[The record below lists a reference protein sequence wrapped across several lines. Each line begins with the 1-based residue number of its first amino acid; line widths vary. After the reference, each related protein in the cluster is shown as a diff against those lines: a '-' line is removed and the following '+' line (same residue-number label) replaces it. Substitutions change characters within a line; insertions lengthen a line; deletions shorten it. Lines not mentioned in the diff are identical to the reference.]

1 MATIAPPTLDDPS
14 PKQPRRRRR
23 WLGRTLLAIVA
34 VIAVLA
40 LLVVLATAW
49 AVRRPFPQTSG
60 TLTVPGLDAQV
71 TVQRDAWGIPAVTA
85 STSHDL
91 FFAQGFVN
99 AQDRFWEMDFRR
111 HVTAGRLSE
120 LFGDTTLE
128 TDEFVRTMGWRRVAE
143 AEMQLMSPET
153 LALLQ
158 AYADGVNAYVRDR
171 SPSQLSLEYS
181 VLALTNRGYSVEPWT
196 PADSLAWLKAMSFD
210 LSGNAWAEIERVL
223 VAAKVGARR
232 AQQVFPEYPFD
243 RHRAILDQGAWAGAG
258 SAARFDQSLPAPGP
272 TPIQA
277 TVYADT
283 GADLREIQ
291 LGLAQV
297 SGLLGLNGQ
306 HAGAGSNNWVVSGE
320 LTATGKP
327 LLANDPH
334 LAPSMP
340 SIWTQMSLHCA
351 PVSAQCPYDVA
362 GYTFS
367 GFPGVIIGHNARVAW
382 GFTNLA
388 PDTQDLFLEALQGD
402 AAIVDGAPVPLQT
415 RDEVIKVA
423 GSEPV
428 TITVRSTSHGPLM
441 SDVSDD
447 YADVGRQDVPAAG
460 SPGAQGGY
468 AVALQW
474 TALTPGKTAEAVF
487 ALDSASDWD
496 AVRVAVGLFET
507 PSQNI
512 VFADVDGNIGYVTGG
527 KFPIRAGYDGL
538 LPAPGWD
545 SSVAW
550 VGDVPEAAVPAV
562 ENPTDGYIVTANN
575 QLTNPGLGYEFVV
588 DNAFGAR
595 SQRITD
601 RIVAATG
608 GGTRLTTADMSDI
621 QNDTFSEPASWAVP
635 MAMKVQLDG
644 PAAVARST
652 WTGWDFTMAADSPA
666 AAYFGAFWTALV
678 NGVFGD
684 ELGDQVTL
692 DSTDR
697 WYEAMRALDSDD
709 PWWDDKAT
717 PEVEDRSSM
726 LQRAMQL
733 ADADLRG
740 RLGDDPAKWTWRTLH
755 TLEIRNQTFGDSG
768 IAPIEWLFN
777 RGPYETGGSGS
788 SPDATNWDT
797 GEGYGIT
804 WIPSMR
810 MVVDLSDLDA
820 STWVNLTGASGHAFA
835 EHYDDQAELWATG
848 RTTPFVFSAS
858 ATTAA
863 ADQTLTLTP
872 SAG

>member
-1 MATIAPPTLDDPS
+1 MATIAPPALAEP
-14 PKQPRRRRR
+14 PRKPPRRRRR
-23 WLGRTLLAIVA
+23 WLRRTLLAIVA
-34 VIAVLA
+34 VIAVVA

-60 TLTVPGLDAQV
+60 TLTVPGLNAQV

-143 AEMQLMSPET
+143 AEVNLMSPQT

-158 AYADGVNAYVRDR
+158 AYADGVNAYVLNR
-171 SPSQLSLEYS
+171 SPSELSLEYS
-181 VLALTNRGYSVEPWT
+181 VLALTNRGYTVEPWT

-223 VAAKVGARR
+223 VTAEVGARR
-232 AQQVFPEYPFD
+232 AGQIFPEYPFD
-243 RHRAILDQGAWAGAG
+243 RHRPILDQGAWVGTG
-258 SAARFDQSLPAPGP
+258 SNARFDQNLPAPGA
-272 TPIQA
+272 TTTQTAAYAGVEGGLRSIQS
-277 TVYADT
+277 
-283 GADLREIQ
+283 
-291 LGLAQV
+291 GLAQV
-297 SGLLGLNGQ
+297 SGLLGLSGQ

-340 SIWTQMSLHCA
+340 SIWTQLSLHCA

-388 PDTQDLFLEALQGD
+388 PDTQDLFLESLQAD
-402 AAIVDGAPVPLQT
+402 AAIVDGVAVPLQT
-415 RDEVIKVA
+415 REEVIKVA
-423 GSEPV
+423 GADPV
-428 TITVRSTSHGPLM
+428 TITVRSTAHGPLM

-447 YADVGRQDVPAAG
+447 YAEVGQQVVPPSG
-460 SPGAQGGY
+460 SPTPTAEEGY

-487 ALDSASDWD
+487 ALDGAGDSDE
-496 AVRVAVGLFET
+496 VRAAAGLFET

-512 VFADVDGNIGYVTGG
+512 VYADVDGNIGYVTGG
-527 KFPIRAGYDGL
+527 KFPVRAGYDGL
-538 LPAPGWD
+538 TPAPGWD
-545 SSVAW
+545 SSVGW
-550 VGDVPEAAVPAV
+550 VGDVPQAAVPAV
-562 ENPTDGYIVTANN
+562 ENPSDGFIVTANN
-575 QLTNPGLGYEFVV
+575 QLTNPGLGYDFVV

-601 RIVAATG
+601 RIAAATTG
-608 GGTRLTTADMSDI
+608 GRKITAADMSDI
-621 QNDTFSEPASWAVP
+621 QNDTYNEPASWVVPLAMAVR
-635 MAMKVQLDG
+635 LDG
-644 PAAVARST
+644 SASAARST
-652 WTGWDFTMAADSPA
+652 WDGWDFTMAPDSAA

-684 ELGDQVTL
+684 ELGDEVAL

-697 WYEAMRALDSDD
+697 WYEAMRALDADD
-709 PWWDDKAT
+709 PWWDDLAT
-717 PEVEDRSSM
+717 PEVEDRSAM

-733 ADADLRG
+733 AAADLSDQ
-740 RLGDDPAKWTWRTLH
+740 LGDDPATWTWKSLH

-768 IAPIEWLFN
+768 IGPIEWLFN

-788 SPDATNWDT
+788 SPDATDWDT
-797 GEGYGIT
+797 RDGYGIV

-810 MVVDLSDLDA
+810 MVVDLADLDA

-848 RTTPFVFSAS
+848 RTTPFVFSAP

-863 ADQTLTLTP
+863 AEKTLTLTP
-872 SAG
+872 